1 MTEQAIR
8 DEDII
13 RTEEGLIFNPYN
25 NLNTEIKLNDV
36 QSILTTYG
44 IPPIIHNMELYRRA
58 FIHRS
63 YTKRP
68 DFENLQQKI
77 KIVERPD
84 DCLPLS
90 TKSNERLEFLGDG
103 ILECVAKYVLYRRFP
118 KCNEGFMTEK
128 KIAIVKNEAIG
139 KIALEMGLHKWLILS
154 RNAEEKKTRTN
165 LKKLGCL
172 FESFIGALFLDFNK
186 IIVKD
191 EEGWFQDMFI
201 TGPGFQMAQKFIE
214 RIDKQ
219 TIYSAMFSVNYFKG
233 FSIMRSNNL
242 EETAMIACNM
252 VYKLVSGL
260 KAGKQGFYNNIKIFD
275 ELNSNDTSSNEKSST
290 NNVETKEP
298 TEKDYCSV
306 IKKIKKE
313 NVTPENIGEI
323 MLCQI
328 PGVSSVSALAIL
340 NQFKTLPNLIKSIQE
355 DETCLN
361 NIFTTDANGK
371 NRKISK
377 TAIATIIKFLKV

>member
-25 NLNTEIKLNDV
+25 HLNTEIKLNDV

-44 IPPIIHNMELYRRA
+44 IPPNVHNMKLYRRA

-68 DFENLQQKI
+68 DFENIQQKI

-103 ILECVAKYVLYRRFP
+103 VLECVAKYVLYRRFP

-154 RNAEEKKTRTN
+154 RNAEEKKN
-165 LKKLGCL
+165 ENKFKK
-172 FESFIGALFLDFNK
+172 IG
-186 IIVKD
+186 
-191 EEGWFQDMFI
+191 MFI
-201 TGPGFQMAQKFIE
+201 
-214 RIDKQ
+214 
-219 TIYSAMFSVNYFKG
+219 
-233 FSIMRSNNL
+233 
-242 EETAMIACNM
+242 
-252 VYKLVSGL
+252 
-260 KAGKQGFYNNIKIFD
+260 
-275 ELNSNDTSSNEKSST
+275 
-290 NNVETKEP
+290 
-298 TEKDYCSV
+298 
-306 IKKIKKE
+306 
-313 NVTPENIGEI
+313 
-323 MLCQI
+323 
-328 PGVSSVSALAIL
+328 
-340 NQFKTLPNLIKSIQE
+340 
-355 DETCLN
+355 
-361 NIFTTDANGK
+361 
-371 NRKISK
+371 
-377 TAIATIIKFLKV
+377 